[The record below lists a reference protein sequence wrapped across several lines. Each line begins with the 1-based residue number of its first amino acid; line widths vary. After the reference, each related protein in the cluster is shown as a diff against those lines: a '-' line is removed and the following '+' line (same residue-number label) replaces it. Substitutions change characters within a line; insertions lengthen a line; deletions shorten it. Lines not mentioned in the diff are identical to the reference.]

1 MSGET
6 GGLAGWRARVAAQK
20 RAAILEAARAA
31 FLAGGYERTTLEAV
45 AKAAGVSTGT
55 LFKHFPTKAALFG
68 AIVER
73 AFENEPGA
81 APAMPATGDP
91 RRGLSAIG
99 RDYARLLRAAGTV
112 PLFRVVIAEAVRF
125 PELGETLYARGKAP
139 YLERLERYVADEVA
153 ADTLAVPADRRAMA
167 VREFLGM
174 INDQLFW
181 PHLLLVDL
189 TVPDADADRVVES
202 AVDTFLARYAVRP
215 RG

>member
-1 MSGET
+1 MSEGA
-6 GGLAGWRARVAAQK
+6 GGLAGWRARIAAEK

-31 FLAGGYERTTLEAV
+31 FLAGGYGHTTLEAV

-81 APAMPATGDP
+81 VPAMPPAGDP
-91 RRGLSAIG
+91 RQGLLAIG
-99 RDYARLLRAAGTV
+99 RAYARLLRAAGTV

-139 YLERLERYVADEVA
+139 YLERLERYVADEA
-153 ADTLAVPADRRAMA
+153 AAGTLAVPPDGRAMA

-181 PHLLLVDL
+181 PHLLLVEL
-189 TVPDADADRVVES
+189 AVPDAEAERVVES
-202 AVDTFLARYAVRP
+202 AVETFLARHAP
-215 RG
+215 PPAG